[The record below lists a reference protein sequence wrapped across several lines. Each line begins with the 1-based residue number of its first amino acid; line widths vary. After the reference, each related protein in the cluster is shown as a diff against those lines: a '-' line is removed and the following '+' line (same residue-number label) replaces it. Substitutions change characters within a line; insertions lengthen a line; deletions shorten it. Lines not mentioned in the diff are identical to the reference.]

1 MNGAIIFFI
10 FAFVVIPVIKNI
22 AKAKPATKFGETPRK
37 SANQGSAAQ
46 ANKNWAE
53 VQKLLQQKVN
63 SSTQK
68 PVFGQ
73 KGNTRDTR
81 PSNTRPS
88 KTRDS
93 HGHSGAR
100 KQTHQRMHARDGD
113 AGVFTESHQSR
124 VTKRDQ
130 RDRSERNRIE
140 AMLHSKT
147 NRSIIQ
153 DGNNSVD
160 GWGER
165 GDSSG
170 GNGFLFM
177 VLFGLIALLILF
189 RLEPELWIDILEK
202 LNIR

>member
-1 MNGAIIFFI
+1 MNGVIIFFI
-10 FAFVVIPVIKNI
+10 FVFIVIPVIKNI

-37 SANQGSAAQ
+37 SGNQGSAAQ

-53 VQKLLQQKVN
+53 VQKVLQQKIN
-63 SSTQK
+63 STTQK

-73 KGNTRDTR
+73 KGNTHNTP
-81 PSNTRPS
+81 PSRA
-88 KTRDS
+88 RDS

-100 KQTHQRMHARDGD
+100 EQTRQQLRARKGNPDVFPEDHQ
-113 AGVFTESHQSR
+113 VR
-124 VTKRDQ
+124 VKKRDQ

-140 AMLHSKT
+140 AMLHSRN

-153 DGNNSVD
+153 DGNNSID

-165 GDSSG
+165 GDNSG
-170 GNGFLFM
+170 GNGFLFL
-177 VLFGLIALLILF
+177 VIFGLIALLVLF
-189 RLEPELWIDILEK
+189 RLEPELWVDVLEK